1 MVFINYHSWLFWF
14 YVLLTALIPGLL
26 ATWLGVGGCFL
37 RIPMMMY
44 LFGLPIKVAYCVN
57 QMVIAVTTLPGVY
70 VHFRNKHV
78 YVRGTLVAAA
88 SAVAGTML
96 GAEVVAKYI
105 SPIHLRAIFG
115 FVCVGI
121 GIYVFYNTYKRR
133 GKLAKRVT
141 VEEAGKL
148 EAGFKIATLMFLAG
162 FATGICGFGGG
173 IYFVPVYMAM
183 GYPTHVAVGSSS
195 TQMIFTA
202 TSGSSVLAYH
212 GFHNI
217 PMFIVIGVPTL
228 VASWFGAKLS
238 RKSAPWVLRLAY
250 AILICAVGLYVG
262 IDALSKMGYI

>member
-1 MVFINYHSWLFWF
+1 MVFVDFHSPVFWL
-14 YVLLTALIPGLL
+14 YVLLTALVPGLL

-57 QMVIAVTTLPGVY
+57 QMVIAITTLPGVY
-70 VHFRNKHV
+70 VHWKNKHI
-78 YVRGTLVAAA
+78 YARGTIVAAV

-96 GAEVVAKYI
+96 GAYVVARYI

-121 GIYVFYNTYKRR
+121 GIYVFWNTYRAR

-148 EAGFKIATLMFLAG
+148 EAGVKLAALMFLAG

-173 IYFVPVYMAM
+173 IYYVPVFMAL

-195 TQMIFTA
+195 AQMIFTA
-202 TSGSSVLAYH
+202 SSGSAVLAAS
-212 GFHNI
+212 GFHNML
-217 PMFIVIGVPTL
+217 MFAVIGIPTL
-228 VASWFGAKLS
+228 IASWYGAKLS
-238 RKSAPWVLRLAY
+238 RRSAPWLLRMVYAVL
-250 AILICAVGLYVG
+250 ISAVGLYVA
-262 IDALSKMGYI
+262 IDALAKIM